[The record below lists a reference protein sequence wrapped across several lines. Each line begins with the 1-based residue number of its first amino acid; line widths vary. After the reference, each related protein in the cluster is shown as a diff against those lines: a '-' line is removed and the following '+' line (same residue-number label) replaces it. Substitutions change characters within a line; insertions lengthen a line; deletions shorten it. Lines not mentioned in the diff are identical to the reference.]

1 MHNSCEERPHHPG
14 PDRAAAGA
22 PEQVGVDGHH
32 DVDRGGEQ
40 DVQHGRAP
48 RPHELVPHGG
58 GHRQAGEE
66 VLQPQG
72 DHPHFHTIP
81 LSKVRRFPNCDL
93 NVNLR
98 RIRRDTLMPVAR
110 SCAVSKDQEAWSIH
124 CLTIYQVLNYFIYF
138 ISKIKPSPIIE
149 V

>member
-1 MHNSCEERPHHPG
+1 MHNSCEERPDHPG

-22 PEQVGVDGHH
+22 PEQVGVDTHH

-40 DVQHGRAP
+40 DLQHGRAP
-48 RPHELVPHGG
+48 CPHELVPHGG

-110 SCAVSKDQEAWSIH
+110 SCAVSKDQEAWSVQF
-124 CLTIYQVLNYFIYF
+124 LAIYQVLNYCLFLK
-138 ISKIKPSPIIE
+138 SSPGKH
-149 V
+149 

>member
-22 PEQVGVDGHH
+22 PQQVGVDGHH

-40 DVQHGRAP
+40 DVQHGCAP
-48 RPHELVPHGG
+48 RPHELVPHRG

-81 LSKVRRFPNCDL
+81 LPKVRRFPNCDL
-93 NVNLR
+93 NVNLP

-124 CLTIYQVLNYFIYF
+124 FLTIYQVLNYCLFLK
-138 ISKIKPSPIIE
+138 SSP